1 MGGSLEAF
9 KLFLASEKKRSDRA
23 DERLRQQQEAN
34 AATAEPKTDPV
45 HADNSQEE
53 TQTAAT
59 LTLPTRPAPAA
70 SQPATS

>member
-23 DERLRQQQEAN
+23 DERLRQQQAN

-45 HADNSQEE
+45 HADNSQKE

-59 LTLPTRPAPAA
+59 LTLPTRPAAAA